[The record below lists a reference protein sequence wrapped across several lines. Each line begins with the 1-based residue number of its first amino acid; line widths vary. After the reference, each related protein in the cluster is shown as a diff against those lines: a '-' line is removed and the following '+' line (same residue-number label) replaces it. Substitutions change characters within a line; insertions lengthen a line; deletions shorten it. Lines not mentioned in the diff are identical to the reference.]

1 LPGCVGLC
9 QAPAWG
15 CLVRLRLPLRR
26 ARARGGREPDG
37 PRSDQHAA
45 AAAWACIRRSHI
57 LMIYAMFGLGNVV
70 WTLDAGVRQRA
81 GMSPELGAGARI
93 DFRR

>member
-1 LPGCVGLC
+1 
-9 QAPAWG
+9 
-15 CLVRLRLPLRR
+15 
-26 ARARGGREPDG
+26 
-37 PRSDQHAA
+37 
-45 AAAWACIRRSHI
+45 
-57 LMIYAMFGLGNVV
+57 MIYAMFGLGNVV